1 VVGHGT
7 LNIHYVHQKSA
18 VPDALPLLFVHGC
31 VFVFCG
37 EFWLRT
43 PCFFCRARKFP
54 GGSENTA
61 ITGRVFSGSSQF
73 PCSGSGSTWL
83 WVF

>member
-31 VFVFCG
+31 MFIFCG
-37 EFWLRT
+37 EPWFN
-43 PCFFCRARKFP
+43 FNSFCRAREFP
-54 GGSENTA
+54 GGSEDSAA
-61 ITGRVFSGSSQF
+61 IGRVFSGSSQF